1 MRTIELA
8 RSAGVK
14 PPTLRYYERRGLL
27 PTPARTGSGYRSY
40 GPDAVRIVRF
50 VKRAQQLGF
59 TLAEVATLLELA
71 AGGPDPCSE
80 AQAVATAKIADLD
93 SKIVQLTAMRA
104 ALHRLLDTCA
114 SPRDDRDCPLL
125 HALDDQPEGDGLP

>member
-8 RSAGVK
+8 RTAGVK

-59 TLAEVATLLELA
+59 TVTGVAALLELA

-80 AQAVATAKIADLD
+80 ARSVGTWLSA
-93 SKIVQLTAMRA
+93 R
-104 ALHRLLDTCA
+104 
-114 SPRDDRDCPLL
+114 
-125 HALDDQPEGDGLP
+125 